1 MKQLRFLF
9 LIFII
14 GSYQLTRSQNISVST
29 NAFSDQQLIE
39 EVLFGTNCVDNIIV
53 NNTISGNFSNGD
65 LSYGYFN
72 SNNSDF
78 PFSEG
83 LVLSTGRLN
92 NVPGPN
98 NSLSDDD
105 APNWTGDQ
113 DLNNAIGINN
123 TLNATIIEFSFTP
136 QASNINFR
144 YLFASEE
151 YREDNPFTCDF
162 SDAFAFLIRPV
173 GGQYENLAL
182 VPGTNT
188 PVLVTTVRPEI
199 PGECEAVNEEYFGQF
214 NGIDAPI
221 NFNGQ
226 TAILTAETDVVAGQT
241 YDIKLVIADET
252 NYRYDSAVFIE
263 ANSFNVGVDL
273 GQNQTL
279 CDGEITN
286 LQIENDEAI
295 DIRWFYEGQPINIA
309 DDNIDVS
316 QANFGSGLYSVEVDL
331 PSGCTAE
338 DEVSIFFDTIN
349 LPDQLSVSTCLD
361 EDGFGVFNLFNI
373 SNQIDNNLQ
382 ILDFYATEDD
392 AEAGI
397 NPISNPNTYENLSP
411 SETVYVRILSPANCI
426 AVGEVFLFGGNTE
439 VDDVSYTF
447 CEATDT
453 ALISLNVQDIKNVVA
468 NQLGFQSQDIGIF
481 ESETNAIAQSEEINS
496 EFLDFDAESVPN
508 SIFARIDI
516 ENECVGT
523 TEVVLQQTEG
533 VNFINT
539 TTEFLIC
546 QDENDD
552 VVLSATVENSNAVL
566 TYIWSTGET
575 TESIAVSQPG
585 DYSVEVSSTSLINT
599 QEVVCTNFKTFSVT
613 TSSLPE
619 VTYTQTGFLGENNQ
633 LIINAEGSGDYEYAL
648 NNTDYVDTPMFNL
661 EDVEN
666 TLFVRDKNGC
676 GQVAITI
683 VALRIPDFFT
693 PNGDG
698 INDYWQIEG
707 IRQYRNDVKII
718 YIFDR
723 YGKLIFESSPQL
735 IGWDGTY
742 NGRLVP
748 SQDYWYKIELNSGK
762 SITGHLTLKR

>member
-1 MKQLRFLF
+1 MGLFQLAL
-9 LIFII
+9 
-14 GSYQLTRSQNISVST
+14 GQNITVNSNS
-29 NAFSDQQLIE
+29 FSDQQLIE
-39 EVLFGTNCVDNIIV
+39 EVLFGTNCVENIVV
-53 NNTISGNFSNGD
+53 NNTITGNFSNGD

-83 LVLSTGRLN
+83 LVLSTGRLS

-105 APNWTGDQ
+105 APNWVGDQ

-123 TLNATIIEFSFTP
+123 TLNATVIEFSFTP
-136 QASNINFR
+136 QANNINFR

-151 YREDNPFTCDF
+151 YRENNPSTCDF

-182 VPGTNT
+182 VPGTST

-199 PGECEAVNEEYFGQF
+199 PGECEAINEEFFGQF

-226 TAILTAETDVVAGQT
+226 TAILTAETNVVAGQT

-252 NYRYDSAVFIE
+252 NFRYDSAVFIE

-273 GQNQTL
+273 GQNQSL
-279 CDGEITN
+279 CEGESIN
-286 LQIENDEAI
+286 LQIDNDQALA
-295 DIRWFYEGQPINIA
+295 IRWYYEGQLINTT
-309 DDNIDVS
+309 DDNIIVS
-316 QANFGSGLYSVEVDL
+316 QADFGSGVYSVEVDL
-331 PSGCTAE
+331 PSGCTAV
-338 DEVSIFFDTIN
+338 DEVDIFYDEII
-349 LPDQLSVSTCLD
+349 LPDQLTVSTCLD
-361 EDGFGVFNLFNI
+361 DAGFGVFNLFDI
-373 SNQIDNNLQ
+373 SNQIDSNLQ
-382 ILDFYATEDD
+382 ILDFYGTEDD

-426 AVGEVFLFGGNTE
+426 AIGEVFLFGGNNE

-468 NQLGFQSQDIGIF
+468 NQLGFQPQDVSIF
-481 ESETNAIAQSEEINS
+481 ESETNAIAMAEEVNL
-496 EFLDFDAESVPN
+496 EFLDFGAELVPN
-508 SIFARIDI
+508 SIFARIDV
-516 ENECVGT
+516 ENECFGIA
-523 TEVVLQQTEG
+523 EIVLEQTEG
-533 VNFINT
+533 ISFMDN

-585 DYSVEVSSTSLINT
+585 NYSVEVSSTLLINT
-599 QEVVCTNFKTFSVT
+599 QEVVCTNIKTFTVT
-613 TSSLPE
+613 SSSLPE
-619 VTYTQTGFLGENNQ
+619 VTYTQTGFLGENSQ

-648 NNTDYVDTPMFNL
+648 NNSGFVNSNIFNV

-666 TLFVRDKNGC
+666 TLFVRDVNGC
-676 GQVAITI
+676 GII
-683 VALRIPDFFT
+683 EIDFIALRIPDFFT

-707 IRQYRNDVKII
+707 IRQFQNDVKII

>member
-411 SETVYVRILSPANCI
+411 SEIVYVRILSPANCI

-648 NNTDYVDTPMFNL
+648 NNTDYVDTPTFNL

-707 IRQYRNDVKII
+707 IRQYQNDVKII

>member
-1 MKQLRFLF
+1 LKQLRFLF